1 MTSEIIAGLKANHS
15 MKLVYIKKGTGYGKV
30 TKYGV
35 KKNVDLGDKIGTIY
49 IVDIEAVDTRYTKQW
64 KDCLPKQLEAAL
76 KMPIHTISGGDTPKT
91 TTPGA
96 FLNFGGTNVY
106 KSKQQEYIANLF
118 CENKIKNG
126 DYFLY
131 TDAWNPTVIQLKYMA
146 ELLGKKIRIGGLW
159 HAGSYDPH
167 DFLGRLIGAAPWA
180 RHAEMSM
187 YECYDDNFF
196 ATEFHIDLFTKTF
209 WTDSQEVDKQ
219 KLHKI
224 KRVGWP
230 MEYLKDSMFGCRGIP
245 KQNIIVFPHRIA
257 PEKQH
262 DIFLDLKESLPQ
274 YQFITCQEKQ
284 LTKKQYHELLGK
296 AKIVFSANLQET
308 LGISWYEG
316 LIVDCIPMVPD
327 RLSYKEM
334 AQDDFKYPSAWT
346 ASFEAYKEHKIS
358 LMERILH
365 FIENY
370 TSYKAQ
376 IIEQREFLEN
386 KFFSGTRLYNALK

>member
-1 MTSEIIAGLKANHS
+1 
-15 MKLVYIKKGTGYGKV
+15 VYGKV
-30 TKYGV
+30 IKYGATR
-35 KKNVDLGDKIGTIY
+35 NVEYGDNSVTIY

-64 KDCLPKQLEAAL
+64 KDWLPKQFEKAL
-76 KMPIHTISGGDTPKT
+76 KLPIYTISGGDTPQT

-106 KSKQQEYIANLF
+106 KSKQQEHIANLF
-118 CENKIKNG
+118 CENKIQDG

-146 ELLGKKIRIGGLW
+146 ELLKIKIRIGGMW
-159 HAGSYDPH
+159 HAGSYDSH
-167 DFLGRLIGAAPWA
+167 DFLGRLIGDAPWA
-180 RHAEMSM
+180 RHAERSM

-209 WTDSQEVDKQ
+209 WNDPQDIDKQ

-230 MEYLKDSMFGCRGIP
+230 MEYLKDSLWGNRQL
-245 KQNIIVFPHRIA
+245 KKENIILFPHRLA

-274 YQFITCQEKQ
+274 YQFITCQEKE
-284 LTKKQYHELLGK
+284 LTKKQYHELLGRS
-296 AKIVFSANLQET
+296 KIVFSANLQET

-346 ASFEAYKEHKIS
+346 ANFDAYKEHKIS

-365 FIENY
+365 FMENY
-370 TSYKAQ
+370 QTYLAQ
-376 IIEQREFLEN
+376 IKEQREFIEN